1 MYSELAVMWTNTAY
15 TLAAMRII
23 AKILEVSSV
32 RHLVYI
38 QAFLVTMGITIVLIC
53 ST

>member
-1 MYSELAVMWTNTAY
+1 MDSELAVMWTNTAY
-15 TLAAMRII
+15 RLDTVRII

-38 QAFLVTMGITIVLIC
+38 
-53 ST
+53 

>member
-1 MYSELAVMWTNTAY
+1 MDSELAVMWTNTAY
-15 TLAAMRII
+15 SLDAMRII

-38 QAFLVTMGITIVLIC
+38 
-53 ST
+53 